1 MSTPMPGTPTPG
13 PTYFDMTRKNGI
25 PDYVN
30 KEGVKEINWSNPTLD
45 EIKSNLSRVGGAK
58 NVKGSSGFN
67 PEAPACEKPDP
78 IRPADIFNKA
88 SEIADSLGGN
98 QECIKEARTRS
109 DESGESSA
117 YDERHGTDFDTQAN
131 YEASLFLASAKG
143 GFSMSGR
150 QKDSETKS
158 GQSHRTS
165 MDNASLQKGCGST
178 LITATNM
185 VQKQM
190 AMQCVINNVS
200 QTKEIKANTTATIL
214 VQTLP
219 MNDVEAGLKE
229 KAIAALLRIQTT
241 NSDSIKAVTLALINR
256 IDPTDLNFAAKI
268 TQTIL
273 PMKDFYETQE
283 KNMQLAVDSF
293 SRDIT
298 IENSTL
304 SNDVDVSIKVFDE
317 LTTSAKSDLATLSA
331 SIQKDAV
338 SQAMA
343 NDMGTSAMDPNVKSM
358 AQRACESTS
367 SSSSI
372 TNLLN
377 NMKCTMDS
385 KNTITII
392 SVGRISLKNVKL
404 TNNITTSLCAQSI
417 INQAVTNALSASAQ
431 FMSDTKNSQDVVNKV
446 AGLNDLQKALGDTVS
461 NAIKE
466 NQAAII
472 NSQNAD
478 TAQALAYQ
486 KKVQAVTEAQLYKS
500 PLAIIGGVIIVAI
513 IAYFIFGGKK
523 DNNNEMLATIM
534 SGMKAK

>member
-13 PTYFDMTRKNGI
+13 PTYFDMASPI

-30 KEGVKEINWSNPTLD
+30 KGAKDINWDNPTLE
-45 EIKSNLSRVGGAK
+45 EIKSNLARVGGAK
-58 NVKGSSGFN
+58 NVKGSPGFN
-67 PEAPACEKPDP
+67 PQAPTCEKPDP
-78 IRPADIFNKA
+78 IKPADIFNKA

-98 QECIKEARTRS
+98 QECIKEARTKS

-131 YEASLFLASAKG
+131 YEANLLLASAKG

-150 QKDSETKS
+150 QKDSKTTA

-200 QTKEIKANTTATIL
+200 QTKEIKAGATATIL

-229 KAIAALLRIQTT
+229 KAIAALLRIQTA

-293 SRDIT
+293 DRSIT
-298 IENSTL
+298 IEDSVL
-304 SNDVDVSIKVFDE
+304 SNTTDVSIKVFDE

-367 SSSSI
+367 SSSSSSI

-392 SVGRISLKNVKL
+392 SVSRISLKRVKL

-466 NQAAII
+466 NQAAVI
-472 NSQNAD
+472 NAQNAD

-523 DNNNEMLATIM
+523 DNNNEMMATIM
-534 SGMKAK
+534 SGMRAK

>member
-13 PTYFDMTRKNGI
+13 PTYFDMASPI

-30 KEGVKEINWSNPTLD
+30 KGAKDINWDNPTLE

-67 PEAPACEKPDP
+67 PQAPTCEKPDP
-78 IRPADIFNKA
+78 IKPADIFNKA
-88 SEIADSLGGN
+88 SELADSLGGD
-98 QECIKEARTRS
+98 QECVKEARTKS
-109 DESGESSA
+109 DEWGKSNA
-117 YDERHGTDFDTQAN
+117 YDERDGTDFDAQAN
-131 YEASLFLASAKG
+131 YEANLLLASMKG
-143 GFSMSGR
+143 GFSTSLR
-150 QKDSETKS
+150 TKKS
-158 GQSHRTS
+158 KTTSDQSHGTS

-200 QTKEIKANTTATIL
+200 QTKDIQVGLTATISI
-214 VQTLP
+214 QSLP
-219 MNDVEAGLKE
+219 MTDVEAGLKE
-229 KAIAALLRIQTT
+229 KAIASLFRIQTT
-241 NSDSIKAVTLALINR
+241 NSDSIKAISLALINR

-268 TQTIL
+268 TQTIQ
-273 PMKDFYETQE
+273 PMSDFYAKQET
-283 KNMQLAVDSF
+283 KMQMAVDSF
-293 SRDIT
+293 SRDVTIT
-298 IENSTL
+298 NTNITNKTL
-304 SNDVDVSIKVFDE
+304 TSVKVFDE

-367 SSSSI
+367 SSSSSSI

-377 NMKCTMDS
+377 NMKCSMDS
-385 KNTITII
+385 KNVISIVAYGRITII
-392 SVGRISLKNVKL
+392 GSEIG
-404 TNNITTSLCAQSI
+404 NNATAELCSQSI

-431 FMSDTKNSQDVVNKV
+431 FMSDTKNTQEVTNKV
-446 AGLNDLQKALGDTVS
+446 AGLNDLQKALGDTVA
-461 NAIKE
+461 NAIEK
-466 NQAAII
+466 NQAAVI
-472 NSQNAD
+472 NAQNAD

>member
-13 PTYFDMTRKNGI
+13 PTYFDMASPI

-30 KEGVKEINWSNPTLD
+30 KGAKDINWDNPTLD

-98 QECIKEARTRS
+98 QECIKEARTIS

-131 YEASLFLASAKG
+131 YEASLLLASAKG

-150 QKDSETKS
+150 QKDSLTKA

-165 MDNASLQKGCGST
+165 MDNASIQKGCGST

-229 KAIAALLRIQTT
+229 KAIAALSRIQTT

-293 SRDIT
+293 DRSIT
-298 IENSTL
+298 MENTKL
-304 SNDVDVSIKVFDE
+304 TNDVDVSIKVFDE

-367 SSSSI
+367 SSSSSSI

-392 SVGRISLKNVKL
+392 SVGRISLKNVTL